1 MEDRVEVVGA
11 LRLPLGGLNGYLGVR
26 GKQGRKQDKYQGTT
40 PNKTRRTKLFLTP
53 RDAAVALAELK
64 ERPQVDPD
72 DPIKHIDFSSPAI
85 LPAAP
90 AALRLS
96 VLAACGVLP
105 LRPELEPHRQHQLL
119 QQGGLV
125 RPRTQQIHRHPP
137 PARIPLRSEGKLDS
151 SQPSRSVNTGT
162 IENKENRSTAY
173 RDCGSA
179 E

>member
-105 LRPELEPHRQHQLL
+105 LRPELEP
-119 QQGGLV
+119 QGCACE
-125 RPRTQQIHRHPP
+125 QIVHVGM
-137 PARIPLRSEGKLDS
+137 PLTEA
-151 SQPSRSVNTGT
+151 QSRAAFS
-162 IENKENRSTAY
+162 
-173 RDCGSA
+173 CGMQFVQA
-179 E
+179 FPHM